1 MKKSIIL
8 RKNGKDVS
16 YSENL
21 EYIISLITNGLYQV
35 TIAPYREKRTLNQ
48 NALMW
53 LWFACIERET
63 GTPKD
68 DIYMYYCKKFLSR
81 IIEIMGKEEKVY
93 KTSSLLYTDEMTH
106 FMKKIQADAAS
117 ELGITLPL
125 PGDRFYNDF
134 TYTFKK

>member
-1 MKKSIIL
+1 
-8 RKNGKDVS
+8 
-16 YSENL
+16 
-21 EYIISLITNGLYQV
+21 
-35 TIAPYREKRTLNQ
+35 
-48 NALMW
+48 MW

-93 KTSSLLYTDEMTH
+93 KTSSMLYTDEMTH
-106 FMKKIQADAAS
+106 FMKEIQADAAS

-125 PGDRFYNDF
+125 PDDRFYKDF
-134 TYTFKK
+134 INTFKK